1 MRGFLNPPAL
11 RVAIFTIALFYCP
24 LKREEVQRVKLSNS
38 NTNDYIAREIH
49 QKAIVFDGHCDTI
62 LDIINKDRSLS
73 EKSDVGHLDIPRM
86 KEGGVNV
93 QFFAVFIEDIYKPNR
108 SLKRTMQLID
118 CIDRE
123 VEKNQ
128 NDISLVLNSKQIK
141 EVTDAGKIAA
151 ILSIEGGEALE
162 GDLGVLRM
170 LYRLGVRLLT
180 LTWNQRNQIAD
191 GVGESRT
198 GSGLTEFG
206 LKVIDE
212 MNKLGILID
221 VSHLSESCFWDVV
234 KRSKSPI
241 VASHS
246 NCYSLCSHIRNLK
259 DEQIKAIAEKG
270 GIIGVTFVPDFLTNE
285 KRGATIKDIAEHID
299 YLVKIV
305 GVDYVGLGS
314 DFDGTKALPLGLEGV
329 DKVPNITEEMLNR
342 GYKTEEIKKIL
353 GENWLRVFKNV
364 VK

>member
-1 MRGFLNPPAL
+1 MSAK
-11 RVAIFTIALFYCP
+11 T
-24 LKREEVQRVKLSNS
+24 EEVPIVKLSKT
-38 NTNDYIAREIH
+38 NTNFYLAKEIH
-49 QKAIVFDGHCDTI
+49 KKAIVFDGHCDTVLGI
-62 LDIINKDRSLS
+62 MNNKKSL
-73 EKSDVGHLDIPRM
+73 EKKSITGHLDIPRM

-93 QFFAVFIEDIYKPNR
+93 QFFAVFIEDIYKPNS

-118 CIDRE
+118 CIYRE

-128 NDISLVLNSKQIK
+128 NDISLVCNYKQIK
-141 EVTDAGKIAA
+141 EVTGAGKIAA

-170 LYRLGVRLLT
+170 LYKLGVRLLT

-191 GVGESRT
+191 GMAESRT
-198 GSGLTEFG
+198 NSGLTEFG

-212 MNKLGILID
+212 MNNLGMLID

-234 KRSKSPI
+234 QKSKSPI

-246 NCYSLCSHIRNLK
+246 NCYALCPHLRNLK
-259 DEQIKAIAEKG
+259 NEQIKAIAEKG

-285 KRGATIKDIAEHID
+285 KREATIKDVAEHID
-299 YLVKIV
+299 YLVKRV

-314 DFDGTKALPLGLEGV
+314 DFDGTKVLPLGLEGV

-364 VK
+364 ELSQGRFF